1 MSLLR
6 NKHTNILLTGS
17 ALEIEHHRRLH
28 TTPVAIERL
37 EFAPSHAGPPWQA
50 ALDRFAEVLASTQP
64 AAARVRLS
72 GRFCRFALLPW
83 SRGLTRE
90 EESALARALF
100 IEIYGQAALSWEFRV
115 DNLKRGE
122 VMMACAVDSGL
133 VAGIADLFALSRWRL
148 DALEPLLADALAD
161 RGEAGKCWNALLE
174 TDWWSAVLTEG
185 EAFLGVCNFPA
196 QPAGLDMLAAMLGNE
211 NIRLA
216 QESSALCILAGS
228 SAAAAELN
236 IPGWTV
242 GHAAAAGGAR
252 DKA

>member
-6 NKHTNILLTGS
+6 NKHTNILVTGS
-17 ALEIEHHRRLH
+17 ALEIEHYRRLR

-37 EFAPSHAGPPWQA
+37 QFVPSHTGPPWQA

-90 EESALARALF
+90 EETALARALF
-100 IEIYGQAALSWEFRV
+100 IEIYGQTALSWEFRV

-122 VMMACAVDSGL
+122 AMIACAVDSGL
-133 VAGIADLFALSRWRL
+133 VTGIADLFASGRWRL
-148 DALEPLLADALAD
+148 DALEPLFAGALAD
-161 RGEAGKCWNALLE
+161 RGETGKCWNALLE

-185 EAFLGVCNFPA
+185 EAFLAVCNFPA
-196 QPAGLDMLAAMLGNE
+196 QSAGFDALAAMLANE
-211 NIRLA
+211 NVRLA
-216 QESSALCILAGS
+216 QESSALRILTGS
-228 SAAAAELN
+228 SAASAGLN

-242 GHAAAAGGAR
+242 EHAEAAGGVHE
-252 DKA
+252 KA